1 MEEPET
7 KIRIK
12 LRSYNVRM
20 LDETCTKILDA
31 SKVTKSTPS
40 GPVPLPTKKRVFC
53 LLRSPHVNK
62 DSREHF
68 EIRTHCRLIDIF
80 EPSEETMKNLRNL
93 DLSAGVDVE
102 IKSL

>member
-20 LDETCTKILDA
+20 LDETCKKIMEA
-31 SKVTKSTPS
+31 SKVTKSSPS

-68 EIRTHCRLIDIF
+68 EIRTHCRLIDIKS
-80 EPSEETMKNLRNL
+80 PTAQTVDALMAM
-93 DLSAGVDVE
+93 DIPAGVDVQVKL
-102 IKSL
+102 I